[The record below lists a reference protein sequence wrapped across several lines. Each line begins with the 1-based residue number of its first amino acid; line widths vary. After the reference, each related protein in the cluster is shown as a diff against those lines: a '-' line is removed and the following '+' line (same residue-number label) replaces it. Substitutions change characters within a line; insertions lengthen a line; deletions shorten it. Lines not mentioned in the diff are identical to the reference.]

1 MKRYLSLILII
12 ILTLCTITPTM
23 AISENELYEQ
33 SALILKEIGVLKEL
47 RLEANLK
54 RQDMVVLISRLY
66 KEEEVA
72 KNYIDKHQFKDI
84 KDKNYDSYIA
94 WAVNKGLI
102 QGFSKNIF
110 GYDKTVTVQEFQ
122 TVLLRALD
130 YKEESS
136 NWSKIPD
143 IAESLNL
150 MEGISTQPKQELSRG
165 LMATMTVNA
174 LKHTLR
180 GSSMT
185 LAQKLNIDISN
196 PFKIAANT
204 IVNKDTLKLEGTAI
218 GTKSLILEVK
228 LIDNNSSTEE
238 KLYELEIN
246 SDGKFSIEISNL
258 KSGKYEY
265 KFIFGN
271 LYTTPE
277 TFTIQDTNINKNPE
291 IL

>member
-12 ILTLCTITPTM
+12 TLILFTIIPSI
-23 AISENELYEQ
+23 AIAEDKLYKQ
-33 SALILKEIGVLKEL
+33 SALILKEVGVLKEI
-47 RLEANLK
+47 RLEENVK

-66 KEEEVA
+66 KEEEIA

-84 KDKNYDSYIA
+84 ENKNYDSYIA

-102 QGFSKNIF
+102 QGFSQDIF
-110 GYDKTVTVQEFQ
+110 GYDETVKVQEFQ
-122 TVLLRALD
+122 TLLLRALD

-136 NWSKIPD
+136 NWSKIPN

-165 LMATMTVNA
+165 LMAAMTINT
-174 LKHTLR
+174 LKHTLK

-196 PFKIAANT
+196 PFNITENT
-204 IVNKDTLKLEGTAI
+204 VVHKDTLKLDGTAT
-218 GTKSLILEVK
+218 GTKTLILGVK
-228 LIDNNSSTEE
+228 LIAKNSSTEE
-238 KLYELEIN
+238 KLHEIEIN
-246 SDGKFSIEISNL
+246 SDGKFTIEIPNL

-265 KFIFGN
+265 RFIFGN
-271 LYTTPE
+271 LSTAPE
-277 TFTIQDTNINKNPE
+277 TFTIADINKS
-291 IL
+291 LRVF